1 MVLEAKHGNRARS
14 HKCSRFVPNDG
25 ENIGTIEENLRESI
39 VICDQRSMIL
49 PSR

>member
-1 MVLEAKHGNRARS
+1 MSKICTYNG
-14 HKCSRFVPNDG
+14 K
-25 ENIGTIEENLRESI
+25 NIGTIEENLRESI